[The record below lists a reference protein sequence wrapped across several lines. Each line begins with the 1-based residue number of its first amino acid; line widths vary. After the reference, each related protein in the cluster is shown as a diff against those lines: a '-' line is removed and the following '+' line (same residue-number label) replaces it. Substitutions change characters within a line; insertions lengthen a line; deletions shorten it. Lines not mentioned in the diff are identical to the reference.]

1 MTLFVFLLATAAGGG
16 GVVALR
22 ERPKTAA
29 AIGLLATVVCL
40 LATMAMPASTS
51 LAIGSTTL
59 QVDAYVRLFLIAATV
74 GLLVSQVVGL
84 AHGWQRE
91 LPLATLG
98 ALGLIGV
105 ALTVGTP
112 AAAML
117 TVAAAGTFV
126 VIASLERAVSM
137 PAVRAAASGFR
148 LAVIAGFMGL
158 VAMAITGDDPIFVSP
173 DVLAGATLLMA
184 AAVAIR
190 IGAIP
195 VHAPLARLIERAK
208 TAALP
213 LLAAWVPAAFAVV
226 ALGWTA
232 TIVALGTTT
241 PISIVVMAVGLLT
254 ITLASAVVLIDDD
267 LVRWLG
273 YGIIADGGFVLLAL
287 AGDSLGAIGSGLAW
301 LVCFALARTIAACV
315 ILGLQGAY
323 DARRTR
329 ELEGWLRRTP
339 LMGAAL
345 VGALIIGFG
354 VPGTLSWQVRLDLA
368 QDALGEPLGM
378 VLVLVALLPL
388 LPMARLAW
396 VGVLRPGDVVVAG
409 TSEQFLRPVQRAP
422 ELSSTPMAEVETA
435 AMVGA
440 ASATI
445 EPLTDAGPHPDL
457 PLPDADSAD
466 AESAEAAS
474 REGLPTA
481 IDTAP
486 VAVVVPTDAAAAE
499 PSPSPEA
506 VILSDAAADTLWA
519 SADVPAGVDQG
530 AMDVAPAAADA
541 EPSTADD
548 AVAATVAEP
557 GSAAELPTR
566 AEPMSAAVVAPSL
579 DPVTAASASATTV
592 QTTSGPSSEV
602 ERAPGS
608 TLSSRGRAAR
618 AARKASQPT
627 VVVAQPAD
635 ADGDGDGGGEP
646 PQAVEPAGA
655 AGPSRGER
663 GMASLGRAA
672 RSASMSA
679 GPLRR
684 VLDDLPAVWA
694 MDRTLIA
701 SIAMLLLALVG
712 LAFATDLVGLGA
724 AAGAA
729 AGLGVEG
736 SPAP

>member
-1 MTLFVFLLATAAGGG
+1 MTLFAFFLAAAAGGG

-22 ERPKTAA
+22 ERPRAAA
-29 AIGLLATVVCL
+29 AIGLLATGLCL
-40 LATMAMPASTS
+40 LAAVAISPSTS

-59 QVDAYVRLFLIAATV
+59 QVDAYVRLFLVAASV

-91 LPLATLG
+91 LSLATLG

-173 DVLAGATLLMA
+173 DVLAGAILLMA

-195 VHAPLARLIERAK
+195 LHAPLARLIERAK

-226 ALGWTA
+226 ALAWTA
-232 TIVALGTTT
+232 TIVSLGATS
-241 PISIVVMAVGLLT
+241 PVAIVVVAVGVLT

-287 AGDSLGAIGSGLAW
+287 AGNSTGAIASGLAW
-301 LVCFALARTIAACV
+301 LVCFALARTIGACV

-339 LMGAAL
+339 LLGVAL

-354 VPGTLSWQVRLDLA
+354 IPGTLSWQVRLDLA
-368 QDALGEPLGM
+368 QGALGEPLGM
-378 VLVLVALLPL
+378 ALVLIALLPL

-396 VGVLRPGDVVVAG
+396 VGVLRPGDVVAAG
-409 TSEQFLRPVQRAP
+409 KSERFLLPAAGEPVLAS
-422 ELSSTPMAEVETA
+422 SSTAEAEPAATVGTETA
-435 AMVGA
+435 VMAAA
-440 ASATI
+440 ASATV
-445 EPLTDAGPHPDL
+445 EPAGDAGPRPD
-457 PLPDADSAD
+457 
-466 AESAEAAS
+466 
-474 REGLPTA
+474 
-481 IDTAP
+481 
-486 VAVVVPTDAAAAE
+486 VALAE
-499 PSPSPEA
+499 PGSDTRTEPAIEVGPETAVARSDAVASEDATSPASPI
-506 VILSDAAADTLWA
+506 VPDAAADTLWA
-519 SADVPAGVDQG
+519 SADASPGADEQTMGVATTAAPSPEPEG
-530 AMDVAPAAADA
+530 AA
-541 EPSTADD
+541 S
-548 AVAATVAEP
+548 
-557 GSAAELPTR
+557 GSAATGQPTDT
-566 AEPMSAAVVAPSL
+566 PS
-579 DPVTAASASATTV
+579 D
-592 QTTSGPSSEV
+592 V
-602 ERAPGS
+602 ERAPGM
-608 TLSSRGRAAR
+608 TLSTRGRMAR

-627 VVVAQPAD
+627 IVVAQPAD
-635 ADGDGDGGGEP
+635 ADGDRVSDDGPPPAPEP
-646 PQAVEPAGA
+646 TGAG
-655 AGPSRGER
+655 GPSRGER
-663 GMASLGRAA
+663 SMASLRRAA
-672 RSASMSA
+672 TSASTSA
-679 GPLRR
+679 GPFRR

-694 MDRTLIA
+694 LDRTLIA
-701 SIAMLLLALVG
+701 SIAILALALVG

-729 AGLGVEG
+729 AGVGVEG

>member
-1 MTLFVFLLATAAGGG
+1 MTLFAFFLAAAAGGG

-22 ERPKTAA
+22 ERPKAA
-29 AIGLLATVVCL
+29 AAVGLLATGLCL
-40 LATMAMPASTS
+40 LAAMAMGASTS

-59 QVDAYVRLFLIAATV
+59 QVDAYVRLFLVAASV

-91 LPLATLG
+91 LSLATLG

-173 DVLAGATLLMA
+173 DVLAGAILLMA

-232 TIVALGTTT
+232 TIVSLGATT
-241 PISIVVMAVGLLT
+241 PISIVVMAVGVLT
-254 ITLASAVVLIDDD
+254 IALASAVVLIDDD

-287 AGDSLGAIGSGLAW
+287 AGDSIDAIASGLAW
-301 LVCFALARTIAACV
+301 LVCFGLARTIAACV

-345 VGALIIGFG
+345 IGALIIGFG

-368 QDALGEPLGM
+368 QGALGEPLGM
-378 VLVLVALLPL
+378 ALVLIALLPL

-396 VGVLRPGDVVVAG
+396 VGVLRTGDVVAAG
-409 TSEQFLRPVQRAP
+409 KSERFVLPAPGRRSCRAP
-422 ELSSTPMAEVETA
+422 RRRRQNRPRRSWPRARRSRRRPTLDRAPTKGCPRWGHPQDRRRPQMSRRPRRSSRSV
-435 AMVGA
+435 
-440 ASATI
+440 
-445 EPLTDAGPHPDL
+445 
-457 PLPDADSAD
+457 
-466 AESAEAAS
+466 
-474 REGLPTA
+474 
-481 IDTAP
+481 
-486 VAVVVPTDAAAAE
+486 
-499 PSPSPEA
+499 
-506 VILSDAAADTLWA
+506 
-519 SADVPAGVDQG
+519 
-530 AMDVAPAAADA
+530 
-541 EPSTADD
+541 
-548 AVAATVAEP
+548 
-557 GSAAELPTR
+557 
-566 AEPMSAAVVAPSL
+566 PSL
-579 DPVTAASASATTV
+579 RSRRQA
-592 QTTSGPSSEV
+592 
-602 ERAPGS
+602 
-608 TLSSRGRAAR
+608 LSPRSFPMRMPIRCGRSRMR
-618 AARKASQPT
+618 
-627 VVVAQPAD
+627 
-635 ADGDGDGGGEP
+635 P
-646 PQAVEPAGA
+646 PPRMRP
-655 AGPSRGER
+655 PSRIR
-663 GMASLGRAA
+663 W
-672 RSASMSA
+672 
-679 GPLRR
+679 P
-684 VLDDLPAVWA
+684 
-694 MDRTLIA
+694 RT
-701 SIAMLLLALVG
+701 SR
-712 LAFATDLVGLGA
+712 
-724 AAGAA
+724 
-729 AGLGVEG
+729 
-736 SPAP
+736 P

>member
-1 MTLFVFLLATAAGGG
+1 MTLFAFLLAAATGGG

-22 ERPKTAA
+22 ERPKAA
-29 AIGLLATVVCL
+29 ATVGLLATGICL
-40 LATMAMPASTS
+40 VAAVAMNASTS

-59 QVDAYVRLFLIAATV
+59 QVDAYVRLFLVAASV

-105 ALTVGTP
+105 ALTVHTP

-158 VAMAITGDDPIFVSP
+158 VAMAITGDDPIFMPP

-195 VHAPLARLIERAK
+195 FHAPLARLIERAK
-208 TAALP
+208 TTALP
-213 LLAAWVPAAFAVV
+213 LLAAWVPAAFAVI

-232 TIVALGTTT
+232 TIVSLGTTT
-241 PISIVVMAVGLLT
+241 PIAIVVMAVGVLT

-287 AGDSLGAIGSGLAW
+287 AGDSVGAIASGLTW

-339 LMGAAL
+339 LLGAAL
-345 VGALIIGFG
+345 IGAMIIGFG
-354 VPGTLSWQVRLDLA
+354 IPGTLSWQVRLDLA
-368 QDALGEPLGM
+368 QGALGEVLGM
-378 VLVLVALLPL
+378 ALVLIALLPL

-396 VGVLRPGDVVVAG
+396 VGVLRPGNVVAAG
-409 TSEQFLRPVQRAP
+409 TSERFLLPPGEPDLANTSGVEA
-422 ELSSTPMAEVETA
+422 ETA
-435 AMVGA
+435 PTAGA
-440 ASATI
+440 ERATI
-445 EPLTDAGPHPDL
+445 EPLADAGPL
-457 PLPDADSAD
+457 AD
-466 AESAEAAS
+466 AEVRPDAS
-474 REGLPTA
+474 VPDAGSPADVPAVLDVAQVTA
-481 IDTAP
+481 VTP
-486 VAVVVPTDAAAAE
+486 MDAAASEPAPGPE
-499 PSPSPEA
+499 PSISP
-506 VILSDAAADTLWA
+506 DAASDTLWA
-519 SADVPAGVDQG
+519 SADASAGADRTEQ
-530 AMDVAPAAADA
+530 DVAPVAADA
-541 EPSTADD
+541 DPRTTDDRAASTAP
-548 AVAATVAEP
+548 EP
-557 GSAAELPTR
+557 AQVSAAEPV
-566 AEPMSAAVVAPSL
+566 SA
-579 DPVTAASASATTV
+579 TMAASSPDPMEATPGSPPTGHP
-592 QTTSGPSSEV
+592 TAEV
-602 ERAPGS
+602 EQAPGA

-618 AARKASQPT
+618 AARKAGQPT
-627 VVVAQPAD
+627 VVVAQPAEGEGD
-635 ADGDGDGGGEP
+635 RAADGVPPPAAEP
-646 PQAVEPAGA
+646 PAAG
-655 AGPSRGER
+655 GPSRGER
-663 GMASLGRAA
+663 SMASLRRAA
-672 RSASMSA
+672 ASASTSA

-684 VLDDLPAVWA
+684 TLDDLPAVWA
-694 MDRTLIA
+694 LDRTLIA
-701 SIAMLLLALVG
+701 SIATLVLALVG
-712 LAFATDLVGLGA
+712 LAFATDLVGLAA

-729 AGLGVEG
+729 AGVGVEG

>member
-1 MTLFVFLLATAAGGG
+1 MTLFVFFLAAAAGGG
-16 GVVALR
+16 GVVAIR
-22 ERPKTAA
+22 ERPKVAA
-29 AIGLLATVVCL
+29 AIGLVATVVCL
-40 LATMAMPASTS
+40 LATVAMPASTS

-59 QVDAYVRLFLIAATV
+59 QVDAYVRLFLVAASV

-232 TIVALGTTT
+232 SIVALGTTT

-287 AGDSLGAIGSGLAW
+287 AGDSLDAIASGLAW

-354 VPGTLSWQVRLDLA
+354 VPGTLTWRVRLDLA
-368 QDALGEPLGM
+368 QDALGEPLGL

-396 VGVLRPGDVVVAG
+396 VGVLRPGDVVAAG
-409 TSEQFLRPVQRAP
+409 TSERFLLRRCRLRSSRRACPWRRSTPPLWRGSRARPSSRSPTLRQAPTCRSPMPSQSKLRRARDCRPRSTRRRWPSSRRRMPPPRSRHRAP
-422 ELSSTPMAEVETA
+422 
-435 AMVGA
+435 
-440 ASATI
+440 
-445 EPLTDAGPHPDL
+445 
-457 PLPDADSAD
+457 
-466 AESAEAAS
+466 
-474 REGLPTA
+474 
-481 IDTAP
+481 
-486 VAVVVPTDAAAAE
+486 
-499 PSPSPEA
+499 SP
-506 VILSDAAADTLWA
+506 
-519 SADVPAGVDQG
+519 
-530 AMDVAPAAADA
+530 
-541 EPSTADD
+541 
-548 AVAATVAEP
+548 
-557 GSAAELPTR
+557 
-566 AEPMSAAVVAPSL
+566 
-579 DPVTAASASATTV
+579 
-592 QTTSGPSSEV
+592 
-602 ERAPGS
+602 
-608 TLSSRGRAAR
+608 
-618 AARKASQPT
+618 
-627 VVVAQPAD
+627 
-635 ADGDGDGGGEP
+635 
-646 PQAVEPAGA
+646 
-655 AGPSRGER
+655 
-663 GMASLGRAA
+663 
-672 RSASMSA
+672 
-679 GPLRR
+679 
-684 VLDDLPAVWA
+684 
-694 MDRTLIA
+694 
-701 SIAMLLLALVG
+701 
-712 LAFATDLVGLGA
+712 
-724 AAGAA
+724 
-729 AGLGVEG
+729 
-736 SPAP
+736 